1 MEKNKCENVQQK
13 RRVRQRKKLERTK
26 MKETRYYEGKHITQ
40 NKCNKHETNWTKRK
54 ENSFKSDQS
63 LISLKETELQT

>member
-1 MEKNKCENVQQK
+1 MFNKRDVFANEKNWKE
-13 RRVRQRKKLERTK
+13 RR
-26 MKETRYYEGKHITQ
+26 MKETRYYERKHITQ